1 MTRWRSLIV
10 SGVFLAGSL
19 PVVGAARASDG
30 GSSDAGIDSSPSA
43 SDAGRIPGDSDTG
56 VLPCGIARSSP
67 LEAAREVDGALLEW
81 ALSLSPRERLRA
93 CSTATAALG
102 KFADVPPAA
111 R

>member
-1 MTRWRSLIV
+1 MTKWRSLIV

-19 PVVGAARASDG
+19 LVVGTARASDG
-30 GSSDAGIDSSPSA
+30 GSSDAGIDSGPSA

-67 LEAAREVDGALLEW
+67 PSRFGLALMAVGIAAAAR
-81 ALSLSPRERLRA
+81 RRR
-93 CSTATAALG
+93 
-102 KFADVPPAA
+102 